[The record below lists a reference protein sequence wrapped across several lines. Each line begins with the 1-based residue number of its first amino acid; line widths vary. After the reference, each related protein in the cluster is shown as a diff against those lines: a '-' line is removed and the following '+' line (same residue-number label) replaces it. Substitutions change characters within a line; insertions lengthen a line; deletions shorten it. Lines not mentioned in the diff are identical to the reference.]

1 MILPVFYN
9 NAVNGIKN
17 ISNDLNDVTILYHHP
32 LKFNLIHVY
41 LPLIKGYIVSAVETA
56 LPQSLK
62 VGVMAEIFVSS
73 NQGIGKQLYFARA
86 QIDMVSIFAWT
97 IWMVIII
104 MLITYFTN
112 KIINKDKK

>member
-32 LKFNLIHVY
+32 FKFNLIHVY

-73 NQGIGKQLYFARA
+73 NQGIGKQCILLEHKL
-86 QIDMVSIFAWT
+86 
-97 IWMVIII
+97 IWSVF
-104 MLITYFTN
+104 LPGPSGWLLLLC
-112 KIINKDKK
+112 